1 MGCGSANSI
10 DNKVVIFLI
19 GKPGCGQKLQGK
31 KVSENLGDCS
41 HIHLEGL
48 IRHEMLRKS
57 SMKLDQINEN
67 KLVPSKDLVEVL
79 YEKICNKNTNYIL
92 IDGFPKIE
100 ENITEWKK
108 LIGKKFKI
116 LALIHLNI
124 SNETMNEREKE
135 KIEEMGKNYLEKKY
149 KRFMENTVKII
160 DKLKS
165 QINYLEI
172 NGEQEQEII
181 TKEIVDKLKKLIEN
195 NKYNELF

>member
-79 YEKICNKNTNYIL
+79 YEKICHKNTNYIL

-124 SNETMNEREKE
+124 SNETMYEREKE
-135 KIEEMGKNYLEKKY
+135 KIEEMGKNYLEKK
-149 KRFMENTVKII
+149 I
-160 DKLKS
+160 
-165 QINYLEI
+165 
-172 NGEQEQEII
+172 
-181 TKEIVDKLKKLIEN
+181 
-195 NKYNELF
+195 

>member
-124 SNETMNEREKE
+124 SNEIMYEREKE

>member
-79 YEKICNKNTNYIL
+79 YEKICHKNTNYIL

-124 SNETMNEREKE
+124 SNEIMYEREKE

-165 QINYLEI
+165 QINYIEI
-172 NGEQEQEII
+172 NGEQDQEII
-181 TKEIVDKLKKLIEN
+181 TKEIIDKLKKLIEN
-195 NKYNELF
+195 NKYNELY

>member
-79 YEKICNKNTNYIL
+79 YEKICHKNTNYIL

-124 SNETMNEREKE
+124 SNETMYEREKE

-160 DKLKS
+160 DNLKS
-165 QINYLEI
+165 QINYFEI
-172 NGEQEQEII
+172 NGEQDQEII

-195 NKYNELF
+195 NNYNELF

>member
-41 HIHLEGL
+41 HSHLEGL

-67 KLVPSKDLVEVL
+67 KLVTSKDLVEVL

-124 SNETMNEREKE
+124 SNETMNEIEKE

-165 QINYLEI
+165 QINYFEI
-172 NGEQEQEII
+172 NGEQDQEII

-195 NKYNELF
+195 NNYNELF

>member
-124 SNETMNEREKE
+124 SNETMYEREKE

-160 DKLKS
+160 DNLKS
-165 QINYLEI
+165 QINYFEI
-172 NGEQEQEII
+172 NGEQSQEII

-195 NKYNELF
+195 NNYNELF

>member
-79 YEKICNKNTNYIL
+79 YEKICHKNTNYIL

-124 SNETMNEREKE
+124 SNEIMYEREKE

-165 QINYLEI
+165 QINYFEI
-172 NGEQEQEII
+172 NGEQDQEII
-181 TKEIVDKLKKLIEN
+181 TKEIIDKLKKLIEN

>member
-108 LIGKKFKI
+108 IIGKKFKI

-165 QINYLEI
+165 QINYFEI
-172 NGEQEQEII
+172 NGEQSQEII

-195 NKYNELF
+195 NNYNELF

>member
-31 KVSENLGDCS
+31 KVSEKLGDCS

-108 LIGKKFKI
+108 IIGKKFKI

-160 DKLKS
+160 DNLKS
-165 QINYLEI
+165 QINYFEI
-172 NGEQEQEII
+172 NGEQDQEII

-195 NKYNELF
+195 NNYNELF

>member
-79 YEKICNKNTNYIL
+79 YEKICHKNTNYIL

-124 SNETMNEREKE
+124 SNEIMYEREKE

-165 QINYLEI
+165 QINYFEI
-172 NGEQEQEII
+172 NGEQDQEII
-181 TKEIVDKLKKLIEN
+181 TKEIIDKLKKLIEN
-195 NKYNELF
+195 NKYNELY

>member
-31 KVSENLGDCS
+31 KVSEKLGDCS

-79 YEKICNKNTNYIL
+79 YEKICHKNTNYIL

-124 SNETMNEREKE
+124 SNETMYEREKE

-160 DKLKS
+160 DNLKS
-165 QINYLEI
+165 QINYFEI
-172 NGEQEQEII
+172 NGEQDQEII

-195 NKYNELF
+195 NNYNELF

>member
-124 SNETMNEREKE
+124 SNEIMYEREKE

-165 QINYLEI
+165 QINYFEI
-172 NGEQEQEII
+172 NGEQDQEII

>member
-124 SNETMNEREKE
+124 SNEIMYEREKE

-165 QINYLEI
+165 QINYIEI
-172 NGEQEQEII
+172 NGEQDQEII
-181 TKEIVDKLKKLIEN
+181 TKEIIDKLKKLIEN
-195 NKYNELF
+195 NKYNELY

>member
-1 MGCGSANSI
+1 MGCRSANSI

-108 LIGKKFKI
+108 IIGKKFKI

-172 NGEQEQEII
+172 NGEQEQKII

>member
-31 KVSENLGDCS
+31 KVSEKLGDCS

-108 LIGKKFKI
+108 IIGKKFKI

-160 DKLKS
+160 EKLKS

>member
-31 KVSENLGDCS
+31 KVSEKLGDCS

-124 SNETMNEREKE
+124 SNEIMYEREKE

-165 QINYLEI
+165 QINYFEI
-172 NGEQEQEII
+172 NGEQDQEII
-181 TKEIVDKLKKLIEN
+181 TKEIIDKLKKLIEN

>member
-31 KVSENLGDCS
+31 KVSEKLGDCS

-79 YEKICNKNTNYIL
+79 YEKICHKNTNYIL

-108 LIGKKFKI
+108 IIGKKFKI

-124 SNETMNEREKE
+124 SNETMYEREKE

-160 DKLKS
+160 DNLKS
-165 QINYLEI
+165 QINYFEI
-172 NGEQEQEII
+172 NGEQSQEII

-195 NKYNELF
+195 NNYNELF